1 MGSINSPFTIAM
13 TSKKSKCFGDF
24 IELYYDKSKKDPK
37 ERYTTAPGI
46 SITWHGNTPMTADS
60 ECGTTAI

>member
-1 MGSINSPFTIAM
+1 M
-13 TSKKSKCFGDF
+13 TNKKSKCFGDF

-37 ERYTTAPGI
+37 ERYSAAPGI
-46 SITWHGNTPMTADS
+46 SITWYGNTPLSADA